1 MPTRILKRRV
11 LLLLAL
17 TGGALTAAGIAT
29 AQEKTVVIHG
39 TATPG
44 GGFPVYGDAFA
55 ATINEMDSSLSVQ
68 PKNTKGSTENVPL
81 LEAGKLDTGQVTGEV
96 TYEAVAGIGRAPSSL
111 KILSAMYSN
120 TGMFIVRAD
129 SPYRTIADLRGQPI
143 AWGAGGSGFVVLARY
158 AMDGLGLDIN
168 KDFQPVYLEKAAD
181 GPAMVLDG
189 RVAAMWGGGVGWPGF
204 VTVAKA
210 PGGARLIAPSADEVH
225 RITSKHT
232 FIKPL
237 TLPAGSYPGQDA
249 PVHTVGSWAF
259 VLARPTLPDDVAY
272 RLVRALHK
280 GEAAIGKRLAAAGE
294 STMVNTAAAVPR
306 VELLHPG
313 TQRYLREIG
322 LLK

>member
-1 MPTRILKRRV
+1 M
-11 LLLLAL
+11 
-17 TGGALTAAGIAT
+17 
-29 AQEKTVVIHG
+29 
-39 TATPG
+39 
-44 GGFPVYGDAFA
+44 
-55 ATINEMDSSLSVQ
+55 Q

-81 LEAGKLDTGQVTGEV
+81 LEAGSLDTGQVTGEV
-96 TYEAVAGIGRAPSSL
+96 TYEAITGIGRARANV

-129 SPYRTIADLRGQPI
+129 SPYRTIADLKGKPI

-158 AMDGLGLDIN
+158 AMDGIGLDLD
-168 KDFQPVYLEKAAD
+168 KDFQGIYLEKAAD

-189 RVAAMWGGGVGWPGF
+189 RAAALWGGGVGWPGF
-204 VTVAKA
+204 VAIAKGPA
-210 PGGARLIAPSADEVH
+210 GARFIAPSADEVK
-225 RITSKHT
+225 RITAKHT

-249 PVHTVGSWAF
+249 PVNTVGSWAF
-259 VLARPTLPDDVAY
+259 VLTRPTLPDDVAY

-280 GEAAIGKRLAAAGE
+280 GESEIGKRLDQARE
-294 STMVNTAAAVPR
+294 STMANTLAAAPR
-306 VELLHPG
+306 VDLLHPG

>member
-1 MPTRILKRRV
+1 MFTTIMQRAV
-11 LLLLAL
+11 LLSMVI
-17 TGGALTAAGIAT
+17 GAGVFIAGNSAY

-55 ATINEMDSSLSVQ
+55 ATINETDATLSVQ

-81 LEAGKLDTGQVTGEV
+81 LEAGSLDTGQVTGEV
-96 TYEAVAGIGRAPSSL
+96 TYEAINGIGRAPANL

-129 SPYRTIADLRGQPI
+129 SPYKTIADLKGKPI
-143 AWGAGGSGFVVLARY
+143 AWGAAGSGFVVLARY
-158 AMDGLGLDIN
+158 AMEGLGLDMN
-168 KDFQPVYLEKAAD
+168 KDFQGIYLEKAAD

-189 RVAAMWGGGVGWPGF
+189 RVAALWGGGVGWPGF
-204 VTVAKA
+204 VAVAKSPAGARFIA
-210 PGGARLIAPSADEVH
+210 PGADEVK
-225 RITSKHT
+225 RILAKHS

-249 PVHTVGSWAF
+249 AVNTVGSWAF
-259 VLARPTLPDDVAY
+259 VLARPGLSDDVAY

-280 GEAAIGKRLAAAGE
+280 GEAAIGKRLDQARE
-294 STMVNTAAAVPR
+294 STMANTLAAAPR
-306 VELLHPG
+306 VDLLHPG

>member
-1 MPTRILKRRV
+1 M
-11 LLLLAL
+11 
-17 TGGALTAAGIAT
+17 AGNHVS
-29 AQEKTVVIHG
+29 AQEKTIVIHG

-44 GGFPVYGDAFA
+44 GGFPVYGAAFA
-55 ATINEMDSSLSVQ
+55 GTINEIDNTLSVQ

-81 LEAGKLDTGQVTGEV
+81 LEAGSIDTGQVTGEV
-96 TYEAVAGIGRAPSSL
+96 TYEAITGIGRARANL

-129 SPYRTIADLRGQPI
+129 SPYRTIADLKGKPI

-158 AMDGLGLDIN
+158 AMDGIGLDLD
-168 KDFQPVYLEKAAD
+168 KDFQGIYLEKAAD

-189 RVAAMWGGGVGWPGF
+189 RAAALWGGGVGWPGF
-204 VTVAKA
+204 VAVAKGPAGARFIA
-210 PGGARLIAPSADEVH
+210 PGADEIK
-225 RITSKHT
+225 RITAKHT

-249 PVHTVGSWAF
+249 PVNTVGSWAF
-259 VLARPTLPDDVAY
+259 VLTRPTLPDDVAY

-280 GEAAIGKRLAAAGE
+280 GEAAIGKRLEQARE
-294 STMVNTAAAVPR
+294 STMANTLAAAPR
-306 VELLHPG
+306 TDLLHPG

>member
-1 MPTRILKRRV
+1 M
-11 LLLLAL
+11 A
-17 TGGALTAAGIAT
+17 GGTAS

-44 GGFPVYGDAFA
+44 GGFPVYGEAFA
-55 ATINEMDSSLSVQ
+55 ATINETDATLSVQ
-68 PKNTKGSTENVPL
+68 PKNTKGSTENVPM
-81 LEAGKLDTGQVTGEV
+81 LEAGTLDTGQVTGEV
-96 TYEAVAGIGRAPSSL
+96 TYEAITGIGRAPANL

-129 SPYRTIADLRGQPI
+129 SPCRTIADLKGKPV
-143 AWGAGGSGFVVLARY
+143 AWGAAGSGFVVLARY
-158 AMDGLGLDIN
+158 AMDGIGLDIN
-168 KDFQPVYLEKAAD
+168 KDFQPIFLEKAGD

-189 RVAAMWGGGVGWPGF
+189 RVAALWGGGVGWPGF
-204 VTVAKA
+204 VAVAKGPA
-210 PGGARLIAPSADEVH
+210 GAHFIAPSADEIR
-225 RITSKHT
+225 RITGKHT

-249 PVHTVGSWAF
+249 PVNTVGAWAF

-280 GEAAIGKRLAAAGE
+280 GEAAIGRRLDQARESTMANTLAAA
-294 STMVNTAAAVPR
+294 PR
-306 VELLHPG
+306 VDLLHPG

-322 LLK
+322 LLT